1 MLQSSG
7 KLPGKA
13 VPSRQ
18 GSNLGPNAQ
27 QSKVGTR
34 ISMGKAGSIACLE
47 ELEEAGKKKQ
57 MAEWSSDRYAARQAH
72 TSPRPRSY
80 TAEYIRM
87 HGTEL
92 SYDHLRSSS
101 SSPHLIDQAEAM
113 LPFVS
118 SRNQADRH
126 VCACAAG

>member
-1 MLQSSG
+1 MLQSSS

-57 MAEWSSDRYAARQAH
+57 MAEWSSDRYAARQAR
-72 TSPRPRSY
+72 TSLGQALTY
-80 TAEYIRM
+80 
-87 HGTEL
+87 L
-92 SYDHLRSSS
+92 STFRCMASGYPMTKCGFQNLHPIS
-101 SSPHLIDQAEAM
+101 
-113 LPFVS
+113 
-118 SRNQADRH
+118 
-126 VCACAAG
+126 